1 MKRILLIAIP
11 LALFAGFLFI
21 KPPAPSAQNTKIVS
35 KSDTSTT
42 TTSPQTPII
51 SKPNSGKSPVIAG
64 ENENE
69 ENEGGTVV
77 KNKVKPKYNGHD
89 DDDYDD

>member
-1 MKRILLIAIP
+1 MKRILLILIP

-51 SKPNSGKSPVIAG
+51 SKPNGGKSAVVGG
-64 ENENE
+64 EDEGE

-89 DDDYDD
+89 DDNYDD

>member
-1 MKRILLIAIP
+1 MKRIRVILIP

-51 SKPNSGKSPVIAG
+51 SKPNGGKSAVVGGEDEG
-64 ENENE
+64 ENDDR
-69 ENEGGTVV
+69 GIA
-77 KNKVKPKYNGHD
+77 NKHKEKPKYVGHD
-89 DDDYDD
+89 DDKYDD